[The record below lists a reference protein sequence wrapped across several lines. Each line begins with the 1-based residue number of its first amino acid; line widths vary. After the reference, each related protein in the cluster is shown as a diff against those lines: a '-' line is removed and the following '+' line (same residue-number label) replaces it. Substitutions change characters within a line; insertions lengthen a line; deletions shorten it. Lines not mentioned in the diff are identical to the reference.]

1 MNENTAKLLEQL
13 AQKLGTT
20 SEYLWKVLLKQAPID
35 ATVNLIQIMLIMLFG
50 LVLYKIHRRLMKED
64 ANNDTGY
71 YKYEEMAAIPMII
84 GGVVFAIMFIW
95 AFCCIGDV
103 VNGYFN
109 PEYWALNK
117 VLSSVKQQGG
127 NTYCQRSG
135 LCAVWEF

>member
-1 MNENTAKLLEQL
+1 MNENTAKLIEQL

-35 ATVNLIQIMLIMLFG
+35 ATINLIQITLIVLFG
-50 LVLYKIHRRLMKED
+50 WMLYKIHRKLMVKKDYDGYNE
-64 ANNDTGY
+64 TGY
-71 YKYEEMAAIPMII
+71 SHYEELAGIPMVI
-84 GGVVFAIMFIW
+84 GGIVFAIMFIC

-117 VLSSVKQQGG
+117 VMSSLK
-127 NTYCQRSG
+127 
-135 LCAVWEF
+135 